1 MLPIKKV
8 IFKTCAPFINCI
20 NRINNT
26 QVDDAHDIDLVMPMY
41 NLIECSHDYSKIS
54 GTLWRY
60 CTDELALDTNGAIVD
75 FTVASSSYFWFV

>member
-1 MLPIKKV
+1 
-8 IFKTCAPFINCI
+8 
-20 NRINNT
+20 
-26 QVDDAHDIDLVMPMY
+26 MY

-54 GTLWRY
+54 RTLWRY